1 MLFRLKRMATKAVKD
16 APEQKH
22 EDHARMAQTENAL
35 ARKISGARVG
45 RAPIPRVEEIGENF
59 AKIVD
64 EKVRPLLRTIVGAI
78 VIDCEVRKLS
88 RVLEDIPVPAM
99 IGVIKVK
106 GSKNMALINVG
117 TDLIF
122 HIVDLRM
129 GGDPAQAPMPT
140 MRSITAIDCALC
152 ADFINA
158 VLQAFEGSLAL
169 NLGPIPRGAMRLDHF
184 EQHVTMVRIA
194 PEHSDVLVLRLSLD
208 VGEAARSGE
217 FDLVLPLS
225 VLDAYQAGVD
235 PAAQAAAEAKEEQG
249 DLWTARMSKAARQ
262 APAQLRAVL
271 HRADM
276 SVSELS
282 ALQPGDVIPLPEGSR
297 GRVEIVFEKSED
309 QTAFAVGRLGAFEG
323 RKAVKLT
330 EAPDAALVE
339 NIRNLTDRNGGAG

>member
-1 MLFRLKRMATKAVKD
+1 MASD
-16 APEQKH
+16 
-22 EDHARMAQTENAL
+22 NAL
-35 ARKISGARVG
+35 ARKVTGARVG
-45 RAPIPRVEEIGENF
+45 RAPIPRIEEIGENF

-78 VIDCEVRKLS
+78 VIDCEVKKLS

-117 TDLIF
+117 GDMIF
-122 HIVDLRM
+122 HVVDLRM
-129 GGDPAQAPMPT
+129 GGDPALAPMPT

-158 VLQAFEGSLAL
+158 VLSAFEGSLEL
-169 NLGPIPRGAMRLDHF
+169 NLGPTLKGAMTLDHF

-194 PEHSDVLVLRLSLD
+194 PEHSDVLVLRISLD

-225 VLDAYQAGVD
+225 VLDAYQAGAASQLA
-235 PAAQAAAEAKEEQG
+235 PAMGDEDQSDIWSQSMAQ
-249 DLWTARMSKAARQ
+249 AARQ

-276 SVSELS
+276 SVSDLS
-282 ALQPGDVIPLPEGSR
+282 ALTPGDVIPLPEGSR
-297 GRVEIVFEKSED
+297 GRVELRFEKGEE
-309 QTAFAVGRLGAFEG
+309 TKPLARGRLGAFEG

-330 EAPDAALVE
+330 EPPDQALLDT
-339 NIRNLTDRNGGAG
+339 IRQLTERNGGAA

>member
-1 MLFRLKRMATKAVKD
+1 MSQT
-16 APEQKH
+16 
-22 EDHARMAQTENAL
+22 AQNIL

-88 RVLEDIPVPAM
+88 RVLEDIAVPAM
-99 IGVIKVK
+99 IGVIDVK
-106 GSKNMALINVG
+106 GSKNSALINVS

-140 MRSITAIDCALC
+140 MRSITAVDCALC
-152 ADFINA
+152 TDFINA
-158 VLQAFEGSLAL
+158 VLSAFESSMRL
-169 NLGPIPRGAMRLDHF
+169 NLGPGLSSAMRLNHF

-208 VGEAARSGE
+208 VGEAARSGD

-235 PAAQAAAEAKEEQG
+235 PEAAGPAEEEQI
-249 DLWTARMSKAARQ
+249 DIWTARMAQAARQ
-262 APAQLRAVL
+262 APAHLRAVL

-276 SVSELS
+276 SVAELS
-282 ALQPGDVIPLPEGSR
+282 ALEPGMIIPLPAGSR
-297 GRVEIVFEKSED
+297 GHVQLTFEGVD
-309 QTAFAVGRLGAFEG
+309 GGQPLAYGRLGAFEG

-330 EAPDAALVE
+330 EPPDPALLE
-339 NIRNLTDRNGGAG
+339 NIRKLTERSGGGA